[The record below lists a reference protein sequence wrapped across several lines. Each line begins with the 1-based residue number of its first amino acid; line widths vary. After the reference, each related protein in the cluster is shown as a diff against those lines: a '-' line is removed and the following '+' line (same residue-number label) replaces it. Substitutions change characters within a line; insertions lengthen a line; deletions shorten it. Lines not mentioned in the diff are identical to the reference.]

1 MISKLVDGLK
11 DQTAVSNRAAGSVAI
26 RARESASTR
35 AKGRFRQ
42 LKEVHGLEIVTFL
55 AAAEQPYLREKK
67 LFGGTV
73 PPGKKIIWRYRTSGE
88 KNYLEVPYLH
98 EKKLFG
104 GTPTKM
110 FSDFLRVPRHF

>member
-1 MISKLVDGLK
+1 MISKLVDCLN

-55 AAAEQPYLREKK
+55 AAAEQSWDFWEES
-67 LFGGTV
+67 
-73 PPGKKIIWRYRTSGE
+73 SG
-88 KNYLEVPYLH
+88 LLLIRPFVALSS
-98 EKKLFG
+98 
-104 GTPTKM
+104 T
-110 FSDFLRVPRHF
+110 